1 MSAFDPLRTF
11 AADGSVRHG
20 QPHPLS
26 RDPPREVLDARSRRC
41 LVHPAEVNRN
51 AHPFERAAYHC
62 KYVLERALAREDELT
77 PAGVLQQK
85 IAEFGPPR
93 VEIAGEEVQFTWLPG
108 SIKRKDSADGHGGK
122 CVVLVLRQ
130 YVVEATL
137 DGRSLH
143 AGFSF

>member
-1 MSAFDPLRTF
+1 M
-11 AADGSVRHG
+11 GN
-20 QPHPLS
+20 
-26 RDPPREVLDARSRRC
+26 RSRSRVTLPPTVWVLALGAASC
-41 LVHPAEVNRN
+41 TEPEVKRT
-51 AHPFERAAYHC
+51 ADPFERAAYHC

-93 VEIAGEEVQFTWLPG
+93 VELAGEEVQFTWLPG
-108 SIKRKDSADGHGGK
+108 SIKRKDSDDGHGGK